1 MAAAYGILLAITLI
15 WGATFPIVQLALEDS
30 SPFAFVAV
38 RFSLAALLFAA
49 LFHKRLRRASRDQL
63 VKGAILGVLLWAGFA
78 FQTMGLARTT
88 AARSGFITGLLVP
101 LTPVFAWLI
110 FRERIHLRLWIAVLL
125 AFAGLAIMSQPEAG
139 GLNSGDVL
147 TLCCAIVFA
156 LQVACVG
163 RWSNQQNDIELTGIQ
178 LGATAVIALIS
189 VAFEPGA
196 HYDLNSTRLISITLF
211 NAVFATALAIWA
223 QLRYQPRM
231 SPAAAAVIYAC
242 EPLFAGIAAWAFL
255 QHVPSI
261 ATLYGAAFILAGMIL
276 SSLPVK
282 SKPAFS

>member
-1 MAAAYGILLAITLI
+1 MAAAYAILLGITLI
-15 WGATFPIVQLALEDS
+15 WGATFPLVQMALEDA

-38 RFSLAALLFAA
+38 RFAIAAVVLGILFYS
-49 LFHKRLRRASRDQL
+49 RLRRMSRSDL
-63 VKGAILGVLLWAGFA
+63 AYGLILGVLLWGGFT

-110 FRERIHLRLWIAVLL
+110 FRERIGLRLWLAVLL
-125 AFAGLAIMSQPEAG
+125 AFVGLAIMSRPEAG
-139 GLNSGDVL
+139 GLNTGDLL

-163 RWSNQQNDIELTGIQ
+163 RWANAGNVEPLTWLQ
-178 LGATAVIALIS
+178 MAATAVLAFVFLP
-189 VAFEPGA
+189 FEPHVHFTA
-196 HYDLNSTRLISITLF
+196 TPRLLGITAF
-211 NAVFATALAIWA
+211 NALFASALAIWA
-223 QLRYQPRM
+223 QVKYQPRI

-242 EPLFAGIAAWAFL
+242 EPLFAGLSAWIL
-255 QHVPSI
+255 LHHVPPP
-261 ATLYGAAFILAGMIL
+261 ATLYGAACIVAGMIL

-282 SKPAFS
+282 P